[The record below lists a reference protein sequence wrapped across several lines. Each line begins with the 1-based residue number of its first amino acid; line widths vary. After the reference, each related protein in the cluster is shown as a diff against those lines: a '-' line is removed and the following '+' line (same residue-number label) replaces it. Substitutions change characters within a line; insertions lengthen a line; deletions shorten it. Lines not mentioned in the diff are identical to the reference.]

1 MNAVLLA
8 VILMLV
14 LAVCRVH
21 VVIALFIGALVG
33 GLVGGLGL
41 DGTMLSF
48 QEGLTGGAQI
58 ALSYAL
64 LGAFA
69 MAVAHTGLPDAL
81 ARWMIARLDAAS
93 PNSSSR
99 THRVTK
105 WALIGAILL
114 MSIMSQN
121 LIPVHIAFI
130 PLLIPPLLTVFN
142 RLHLDRRAISTTLTF
157 GLVTTYMFIPVG
169 FGNIFLNDIL
179 LGNIRKAG
187 MSTDGIK
194 IMHAMGIPALGMLSG
209 LLIALFV
216 SYRKPRDYEDRSLAK
231 QPAAAGTGSITSSED
246 GDSSSPQVSGPAS
259 TAEPIS
265 RYRATVAVIAII
277 VTFVVQVAMQLAG
290 AKSNSL
296 LVGAI
301 AGLGIILMARAVPFR
316 ESNEVFTEG
325 MKMMA
330 VIGFVMIAAQGFAQV
345 MQDTGH
351 VTLLVTDATALF
363 GTNKALAAAVMLL
376 VGLVVT
382 MGIGS
387 SFSTLPII
395 ATIYVPLCMS
405 LGFSPLATVAIVGSS
420 GALGDAGSPASDS
433 TLGPT
438 AGLGADGQHDHIR
451 DSVIP
456 TFLHFNLPLLVAGW
470 IAAMVL

>member
-93 PNSSSR
+93 PDSSSR

-114 MSIMSQN
+114 MAIMSQN

-194 IMHAMGIPALGMLSG
+194 IMHAMGIPALGMMSG

-231 QPAAAGTGSITSSED
+231 QPAAAGTGSITGSEG
-246 GDSSSPQVSGPAS
+246 GDSSSPQVTGAAS

>member
-81 ARWMIARLDAAS
+81 ARWMIARLDATS
-93 PNSSSR
+93 PDSSSR

-114 MSIMSQN
+114 MAIMSQN

-194 IMHAMGIPALGMLSG
+194 IMHAMGIPALGMMSG

-231 QPAAAGTGSITSSED
+231 QPAAAGTGSITGSEG
-246 GDSSSPQVSGPAS
+246 GDSSSPQVTGAAS
-259 TAEPIS
+259 TAEPIN
-265 RYRATVAVIAII
+265 RYRATVAIIAII

>member
-81 ARWMIARLDAAS
+81 ARWMIARLDATS
-93 PNSSSR
+93 PDSSSR

-114 MSIMSQN
+114 MAVMSQN

-187 MSTDGIK
+187 MSTDGIR
-194 IMHAMGIPALGMLSG
+194 IMHAMDIPALGMLSG

-231 QPAAAGTGSITSSED
+231 QPAAAGTGSITGSEG
-246 GDSSSPQVSGPAS
+246 GDSSSPQVTGAAS

>member
-93 PNSSSR
+93 PDSSSR

-114 MSIMSQN
+114 MAIMSQN

-179 LGNIRKAG
+179 LSAPSI
-187 MSTDGIK
+187 
-194 IMHAMGIPALGMLSG
+194 
-209 LLIALFV
+209 LIGLFV
-216 SYRKPRDYEDRSLAK
+216 YQLVVLPMGGFSGWAGVFALAIIVIPVVVRTTEDMLQLIPNTLR
-231 QPAAAGTGSITSSED
+231 E
-246 GDSSSPQVSGPAS
+246 
-259 TAEPIS
+259 
-265 RYRATVAVIAII
+265 AVIALGAPKWKMI
-277 VTFVVQVAMQLAG
+277 VLVCYRAALSGILTGVLLAVARIAG
-290 AKSNSL
+290 ETAPLLLTSFGNAVMSFDLGEAMASLPIAIYQQANSGFPDL
-296 LVGAI
+296 IAI
-301 AGLGIILMARAVPFR
+301 AWSGA
-316 ESNEVFTEG
+316 
-325 MKMMA
+325 
-330 VIGFVMIAAQGFAQV
+330 
-345 MQDTGH
+345 
-351 VTLLVTDATALF
+351 LLVTL
-363 GTNKALAAAVMLL
+363 GVLA
-376 VGLVVT
+376 
-382 MGIGS
+382 I
-387 SFSTLPII
+387 
-395 ATIYVPLCMS
+395 
-405 LGFSPLATVAIVGSS
+405 
-420 GALGDAGSPASDS
+420 
-433 TLGPT
+433 
-438 AGLGADGQHDHIR
+438 
-451 DSVIP
+451 
-456 TFLHFNLPLLVAGW
+456 N
-470 IAAMVL
+470 IAARVLLRKRR

>member
-93 PNSSSR
+93 PDSSSR

-194 IMHAMGIPALGMLSG
+194 IMHAMGIPALGMMSG

-216 SYRKPRDYEDRSLAK
+216 SYRKPRGYEDRSLAK
-231 QPAAAGTGSITSSED
+231 QPAVAGTGSITSSEGD
-246 GDSSSPQVSGPAS
+246 DSSDPQVTGAAS
-259 TAEPIS
+259 TAEPIN
-265 RYRATVAVIAII
+265 RYRATVAIIAII

-376 VGLVVT
+376 VGLVVP

-387 SFSTLPII
+387 SFSPLPII

>member
-93 PNSSSR
+93 PDSSSR

-114 MSIMSQN
+114 MAIMSQN

-194 IMHAMGIPALGMLSG
+194 IMHAMGIPALGMMSG

-216 SYRKPRDYEDRSLAK
+216 SYRKPRDLSL
-231 QPAAAGTGSITSSED
+231 I
-246 GDSSSPQVSGPAS
+246 
-259 TAEPIS
+259 
-265 RYRATVAVIAII
+265 
-277 VTFVVQVAMQLAG
+277 
-290 AKSNSL
+290 
-296 LVGAI
+296 
-301 AGLGIILMARAVPFR
+301 
-316 ESNEVFTEG
+316 
-325 MKMMA
+325 
-330 VIGFVMIAAQGFAQV
+330 
-345 MQDTGH
+345 
-351 VTLLVTDATALF
+351 
-363 GTNKALAAAVMLL
+363 
-376 VGLVVT
+376 
-382 MGIGS
+382 
-387 SFSTLPII
+387 
-395 ATIYVPLCMS
+395 
-405 LGFSPLATVAIVGSS
+405 
-420 GALGDAGSPASDS
+420 
-433 TLGPT
+433 
-438 AGLGADGQHDHIR
+438 HI
-451 DSVIP
+451 
-456 TFLHFNLPLLVAGW
+456 
-470 IAAMVL
+470 

>member
-81 ARWMIARLDAAS
+81 ARWMIARLDATS
-93 PNSSSR
+93 PDSSSR

-114 MSIMSQN
+114 MAIMSQN

-194 IMHAMGIPALGMLSG
+194 IMHAMGIPALGMMSG

-231 QPAAAGTGSITSSED
+231 QPAVAGTGSITSSEGD
-246 GDSSSPQVSGPAS
+246 DSSDPQVTGAAS
-259 TAEPIS
+259 TAEPIN
-265 RYRATVAVIAII
+265 RYRATVAIIAII

-296 LVGAI
+296 LV
-301 AGLGIILMARAVPFR
+301 L
-316 ESNEVFTEG
+316 
-325 MKMMA
+325 
-330 VIGFVMIAAQGFAQV
+330 
-345 MQDTGH
+345 
-351 VTLLVTDATALF
+351 
-363 GTNKALAAAVMLL
+363 
-376 VGLVVT
+376 
-382 MGIGS
+382 
-387 SFSTLPII
+387 
-395 ATIYVPLCMS
+395 S
-405 LGFSPLATVAIVGSS
+405 LI
-420 GALGDAGSPASDS
+420 
-433 TLGPT
+433 
-438 AGLGADGQHDHIR
+438 HI
-451 DSVIP
+451 
-456 TFLHFNLPLLVAGW
+456 
-470 IAAMVL
+470 

>member
-48 QEGLTGGAQI
+48 QEGLAGGAQI

-81 ARWMIARLDAAS
+81 ARWMIARLDATS
-93 PNSSSR
+93 PDSSSR

-114 MSIMSQN
+114 MAVMSQN

-187 MSTDGIK
+187 MSTDGIR

-231 QPAAAGTGSITSSED
+231 QPAAAGTGSITGSEG
-246 GDSSSPQVSGPAS
+246 GDSSSPQVTGAAS

>member
-81 ARWMIARLDAAS
+81 ARWMIARLDATS
-93 PNSSSR
+93 PDSSSR

-114 MSIMSQN
+114 MAIMSQN

-194 IMHAMGIPALGMLSG
+194 IMHAMGIPALGMMSG
-209 LLIALFV
+209 LLIALFCHLEASV
-216 SYRKPRDYEDRSLAK
+216 RVVARP
-231 QPAAAGTGSITSSED
+231 D
-246 GDSSSPQVSGPAS
+246 GLEVRNLMR
-259 TAEPIS
+259 T
-265 RYRATVAVIAII
+265 R
-277 VTFVVQVAMQLAG
+277 TFEWPEV
-290 AKSNSL
+290 
-296 LVGAI
+296 
-301 AGLGIILMARAVPFR
+301 LGISFP
-316 ESNEVFTEG
+316 
-325 MKMMA
+325 
-330 VIGFVMIAAQGFAQV
+330 
-345 MQDTGH
+345 
-351 VTLLVTDATALF
+351 
-363 GTNKALAAAVMLL
+363 
-376 VGLVVT
+376 
-382 MGIGS
+382 MGDPWAH
-387 SFSTLPII
+387 LD
-395 ATIYVPLCMS
+395 L
-405 LGFSPLATVAIVGSS
+405 
-420 GALGDAGSPASDS
+420 
-433 TLGPT
+433 
-438 AGLGADGQHDHIR
+438 ADGRTH
-451 DSVIP
+451 P
-456 TFLHFNLPLLVAGW
+456 LHAIQRYDGERAISAAHRLLHLVQERGEARGESD
-470 IAAMVL
+470 AQRG